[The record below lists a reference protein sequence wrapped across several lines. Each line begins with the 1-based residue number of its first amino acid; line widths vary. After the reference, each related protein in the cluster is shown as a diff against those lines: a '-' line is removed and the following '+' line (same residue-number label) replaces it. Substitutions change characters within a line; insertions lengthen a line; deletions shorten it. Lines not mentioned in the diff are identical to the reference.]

1 VEILTSEANTAY
13 TLFVCNVMM
22 YRIRVQLVH
31 DNTLVRHG
39 LRCIL
44 ATDEEIEVVGEA
56 GDGRRAVELSEGLQP
71 DVVVMDLTLPEL
83 NGIEAT
89 RRIFKQEKDA
99 KVLILTMHTDRM
111 FVRQSL
117 KAGARG
123 YLVKDAEDTDLV
135 KAVKV
140 VGRGGSFFNAEVSRM
155 LLNDYLGDQP
165 PGDDDDLTRLTGRE
179 REILQLIA
187 EGRTNSEIAA
197 TLSLSLN
204 TVETHRKQI
213 MKKLDLHK
221 TAELVRFALRKQV
234 VN

>member
-1 VEILTSEANTAY
+1 
-13 TLFVCNVMM
+13 MM
-22 YRIRVQLVH
+22 DRLRVLLV
-31 DNTLVRHG
+31 DDPTLVRQG
-39 LRCIL
+39 LRGIL
-44 ATDEEIEVVGEA
+44 ATDEEIEVVGET
-56 GDGRRAVELSEGLQP
+56 GDGRSAVELTERLQP

-140 VGRGGSFFNAEVSRM
+140 VGRGGVFLNSEGLRM
-155 LLNDYLGDQP
+155 LLNDHLGDPP
-165 PGDDDDLTRLTGRE
+165 PGDDDDLNRLTGRE
-179 REILQLIA
+179 REILPLIA
-187 EGRTNSEIAA
+187 
-197 TLSLSLN
+197 
-204 TVETHRKQI
+204 HR
-213 MKKLDLHK
+213 
-221 TAELVRFALRKQV
+221 
-234 VN
+234 

>member
-1 VEILTSEANTAY
+1 
-13 TLFVCNVMM
+13 MM
-22 YRIRVQLVH
+22 DRIRVLLVDDH
-31 DNTLVRHG
+31 TIVRQG

-44 ATDEEIEVVGEA
+44 ATDEDIEVVGEA
-56 GDGRRAVELSEGLQP
+56 GDGRSAVELAERLQP

-89 RRIFKQEKDA
+89 RRIFKQEKDT

-123 YLVKDAEDTDLV
+123 YLVKDAEDMDLV

-155 LLNDYLGDQP
+155 LLNDYLGDQI
-165 PGDDDDLTRLTGRE
+165 PGDGDDDLTRLTGRE

-187 EGRTNSEIAA
+187 EGRTSGEIAT
-197 TLSLSLN
+197 TLSLALN

>member
-1 VEILTSEANTAY
+1 MTPRAMRQGCAKRASIETMEL
-13 TLFVCNVMM
+13 
-22 YRIRVQLVH
+22 IRVLLVDDH
-31 DNTLVRHG
+31 TIVRQG

-56 GDGRRAVELSEGLQP
+56 GDGRTAVELAERLEP
-71 DVVVMDLTLPEL
+71 DVVLMDLTLPEL

-89 RRIFKQEKDA
+89 RRIYKQGKDT

-140 VGRGGSFFNAEVSRM
+140 VGRGGSVFNAGGSRM
-155 LLNDYLGDQP
+155 LANADLGEQP
-165 PGDDDDLTRLTGRE
+165 PGEGDDDLTRLTG
-179 REILQLIA
+179 
-187 EGRTNSEIAA
+187 
-197 TLSLSLN
+197 
-204 TVETHRKQI
+204 
-213 MKKLDLHK
+213 
-221 TAELVRFALRKQV
+221 
-234 VN
+234 

>member
-1 VEILTSEANTAY
+1 ME
-13 TLFVCNVMM
+13 
-22 YRIRVQLVH
+22 RIRVLLVDDH
-31 DNTLVRHG
+31 TIVRQG

-44 ATDEEIEVVGEA
+44 ATDEEIEVIGEA
-56 GDGRRAVELSEGLQP
+56 GDGRSAVDLADRLRP

-89 RRIFKQEKDA
+89 RRIFKQDKDA

-123 YLVKDAEDTDLV
+123 YLVKDTDLV
-135 KAVKV
+135 RAVKV

-155 LLNDYLGDQP
+155 LLNDYLGEQGP
-165 PGDDDDLTRLTGRE
+165 CGGDDDLTRLTGRE

-187 EGRTNSEIAA
+187 EGRTNGEIAGS
-197 TLSLSLN
+197 LMLSLN

>member
-1 VEILTSEANTAY
+1 
-13 TLFVCNVMM
+13 MD
-22 YRIRVQLVH
+22 RIRVLLVDDH
-31 DNTLVRHG
+31 TIVRQG

-44 ATDEEIEVVGEA
+44 ATDEEIEVIGEA
-56 GDGRRAVELSEGLQP
+56 GDGRSAVDLAERLRP

-89 RRIFKQEKDA
+89 RRIFRQDRDA
-99 KVLILTMHTDRM
+99 KVLILTMHNDRM

-135 KAVKV
+135 RAVKV

-155 LLNDYLGDQP
+155 LLNDYLGEQSARD
-165 PGDDDDLTRLTGRE
+165 GDDDLTRLTGRE

-187 EGRTNSEIAA
+187 EGRTNAEIAN
-197 TLSLSLN
+197 TLMLSLN
-204 TVETHRKQI
+204 TVETHRKQL

>member
-1 VEILTSEANTAY
+1 MTTE
-13 TLFVCNVMM
+13 
-22 YRIRVQLVH
+22 RIRVLLVDDH
-31 DNTLVRHG
+31 TIVRQG

-56 GDGRRAVELSEGLQP
+56 GDGRSAVELADRLQP
-71 DVVVMDLTLPEL
+71 DVVLMDLTLPEL

-187 EGRTNSEIAA
+187 EGRTNSEIAT

>member
-1 VEILTSEANTAY
+1 ME
-13 TLFVCNVMM
+13 
-22 YRIRVQLVH
+22 RIRVLLVDDH
-31 DNTLVRHG
+31 TIVRQG

-44 ATDEEIEVVGEA
+44 ATDEEIEVVGET
-56 GDGRRAVELSEGLQP
+56 GDGRSAVELTERLQP

-140 VGRGGSFFNAEVSRM
+140 VGRAGALFNPEVLPL
-155 LLNDYLGDQP
+155 LLNDYLVDRP
-165 PGDDDDLTRLTGRE
+165 PGAEDDLTPLTG
-179 REILQLIA
+179 
-187 EGRTNSEIAA
+187 
-197 TLSLSLN
+197 
-204 TVETHRKQI
+204 
-213 MKKLDLHK
+213 
-221 TAELVRFALRKQV
+221 
-234 VN
+234 

>member
-1 VEILTSEANTAY
+1 ME
-13 TLFVCNVMM
+13 
-22 YRIRVQLVH
+22 RIRVLLVDDH
-31 DNTLVRHG
+31 TIVRQG

-44 ATDEEIEVVGEA
+44 ATDEEIEVIGEA
-56 GDGRRAVELSEGLQP
+56 GDGRTAVDLAESLRP

-89 RRIFKQEKDA
+89 RRIFKQDKDA

-135 KAVKV
+135 RAVKV

-155 LLNDYLGDQP
+155 LLNDYLGEQGARD
-165 PGDDDDLTRLTGRE
+165 GDDDLTRLTGRE

-187 EGRTNSEIAA
+187 EGRTNGEIASS
-197 TLSLSLN
+197 LMLSLN
-204 TVETHRKQI
+204 TVESHRKQL

>member
-1 VEILTSEANTAY
+1 
-13 TLFVCNVMM
+13 MD
-22 YRIRVQLVH
+22 RIRVLLVDDH
-31 DNTLVRHG
+31 TLVRQG

-44 ATDEEIEVVGEA
+44 DTDEEIEVVGEA
-56 GDGRRAVELSEGLQP
+56 GDGRSAVELSERLQP

-89 RRIFKQEKDA
+89 RRIFKQEKET

-123 YLVKDAEDTDLV
+123 YLVKDAEDMDLV

-155 LLNDYLGDQP
+155 LLNDYLGEQI
-165 PGDDDDLTRLTGRE
+165 PGDGDDDLTRLTGRE

-187 EGRTNSEIAA
+187 EGRTSGEIAT
-197 TLSLSLN
+197 TLSLALN

>member
-1 VEILTSEANTAY
+1 
-13 TLFVCNVMM
+13 MM
-22 YRIRVQLVH
+22 DRIRVLLVDDH
-31 DNTLVRHG
+31 TLVRQG

-56 GDGRRAVELSEGLQP
+56 GDGRSAVELSERLQP

-89 RRIFKQEKDA
+89 RRIFKQEKDT
-99 KVLILTMHTDRM
+99 KVLILTM
-111 FVRQSL
+111 
-117 KAGARG
+117 
-123 YLVKDAEDTDLV
+123 DTDLV

-155 LLNDYLGDQP
+155 LLSDYLGEQP

-197 TLSLSLN
+197 TLSLSLS